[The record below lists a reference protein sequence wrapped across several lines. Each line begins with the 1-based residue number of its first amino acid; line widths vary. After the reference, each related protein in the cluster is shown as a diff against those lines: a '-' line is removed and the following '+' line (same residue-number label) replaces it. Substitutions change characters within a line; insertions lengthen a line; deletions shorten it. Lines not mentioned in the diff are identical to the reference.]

1 MIPFIDDAFI
11 EAETSFKDLGDLLS
25 REFNSPEVTTPLRH
39 HHDYPNPGAEK
50 DSTLL
55 LMPSWR
61 AGQDLG
67 VKIVT
72 VSPDNGKY
80 DLPSIQGNYLY
91 LDAHKGSVRA
101 IFDAKALTAKRT
113 AAVSA
118 LAATYLARQDSDT
131 LLVLGTG
138 ALARNLV
145 LAHAE
150 FRRLKQVYLWGR
162 DFEKADKMVR
172 SLIQSRGQNSD
183 QNPGSELKLRSFA
196 IEAVP
201 DFEAV
206 VSQADIISTATL
218 SESPLLKGDLLM
230 PGQHLDLVGSYK
242 KNMREADDRC
252 IERSVIFLDTYHGG
266 LKESGDI
273 VIPLESGILTPAD
286 VRADLFELCSGT
298 RPGRTR
304 ADEITLFKSVGHAS
318 EDLIA
323 ARYYFEIYERL
334 QKNT

>member
-1 MIPFIDDAFI
+1 MIPFIDDVFI
-11 EAETSFKDLGDLLS
+11 EAETSFRDLGELLKQ
-25 REFNSPEVTTPLRH
+25 EFQISSVTTPMRH
-39 HHDYPNPGAEK
+39 HHDFPNPREAK

-55 LMPSWR
+55 LMPAWH
-61 AGQDLG
+61 AGNDLG

-72 VSPDNGKY
+72 VTPENGRY
-80 DLPSIQGNYLY
+80 GLPSIQGSYLY
-91 LDAHKGSVRA
+91 LDAQKGTVRA

-118 LAATYLARQDSDT
+118 LAASFLARQDADT

-138 ALARNLV
+138 ALARNLI

-150 FRRLKQVYLWGR
+150 FRKLKQVFVWGR
-162 DFEKADKMVR
+162 NFEKAR
-172 SLIQSRGQNSD
+172 
-183 QNPGSELKLRSFA
+183 ELVQKSTLQPVA
-196 IEAVP
+196 IEAVS
-201 DFEAV
+201 DFEKV
-206 VSQADIISTATL
+206 LPQADIISTATL
-218 SESPLLKGDLLM
+218 SESPLLNGDLLR

-252 IERSVIFLDTYHGG
+252 IERSSVFLDTYQGG

-273 VIPLESGILTPAD
+273 VIPLESGILSSDD
-286 VRADLFELCSGT
+286 VRADLFELCAGT
-298 RPGRTR
+298 RRGRIEE
-304 ADEITLFKSVGHAS
+304 DEITLFKSVGHAS

-323 ARYYFEIYERL
+323 ARYYFDIYERL

>member
-1 MIPFIDDAFI
+1 MIPFIDDDFI
-11 EAETSFKDLGDLLS
+11 EAQTSFKHLGDLLN
-25 REFNSPEVTTPLRH
+25 REFDNPEVTTPLRH
-39 HHDYPNPGAEK
+39 HHDFPNPGAGK

-55 LMPSWR
+55 LMPAWH
-61 AGQDLG
+61 AGKDLG

-118 LAATYLARQDSDT
+118 LAATFLARQDSDT

-145 LAHAE
+145 LAHVE
-150 FRRLKQVYLWGR
+150 FKRLKQVYIWGR
-162 DFEKADKMVR
+162 DFEKANRLVR
-172 SLIQSRGQNSD
+172 SLIQSLSQSSGAD
-183 QNPGSELKLRSFA
+183 LELQSLA

-201 DFEAV
+201 DLEAV
-206 VSQADIISTATL
+206 VSKADIISTATL
-218 SESPLLKGDLLM
+218 SESPLLKGDLLR
-230 PGQHLDLVGSYK
+230 PGQHLDLVGAYK

-252 IERSVIFLDTYHGG
+252 IERSNVFLDTYQGG

-273 VIPLESGILTPAD
+273 VIPLESGILSPAD
-286 VRADLFELCSGT
+286 LRADLFELCSGSH
-298 RPGRTR
+298 PGRVGEE
-304 ADEITLFKSVGHAS
+304 EITLFKSVGHAS

>member
-1 MIPFIDDAFI
+1 MIPFIDDDFI
-11 EAETSFKDLGDLLS
+11 EAQTSFKDLGDLLS
-25 REFNSPEVTTPLRH
+25 REFNNPEVTTPLRH
-39 HHDYPNPGAEK
+39 HHDFPNPGSEK

-55 LMPSWR
+55 LMPAWHV
-61 AGQDLG
+61 GKDLG

-118 LAATYLARQDSDT
+118 LAATFLARQDSDT

-150 FRRLKQVYLWGR
+150 FSRLKQVYIWGR
-162 DFEKADKMVR
+162 DFEKANKLVR
-172 SLIQSRGQNSD
+172 SLIQSLD
-183 QNPGSELKLRSFA
+183 QNLGADLELQSFA

-206 VSQADIISTATL
+206 VSKADIISTATL
-218 SESPLLKGDLLM
+218 SESPLLKGDLLR

-252 IERSVIFLDTYHGG
+252 IERSRIFLDTYQGG

-273 VIPLESGILTPAD
+273 VIPLESGILSPAD

-298 RPGRTR
+298 RPGRSGT
-304 ADEITLFKSVGHAS
+304 DEITLFKSVGHAS

-323 ARYYFEIYERL
+323 ARYYFKIYERL
-334 QKNT
+334 RKNT

>member
-11 EAETSFKDLGDLLS
+11 ETHTSFEDLGGLLS
-25 REFNSPEVTTPLRH
+25 SEFAAPEVTTPMRH
-39 HHDYPNPGAEK
+39 HHDFPNPLEGK

-55 LMPSWR
+55 LMPAWS
-61 AGQDLG
+61 AGEDLG

-72 VSPDNGKY
+72 VSPKNGKY

-91 LDAHKGSVRA
+91 LDAHKGTVRA

-118 LAATYLARQDSDT
+118 LAASFLANEDSET

-138 ALARNLV
+138 ALAKNLI

-150 FRRLKQVYLWGR
+150 FRKLKQVYLWGR
-162 DFEKADKMVR
+162 DFEKATKLVQ
-172 SLIQSRGQNSD
+172 SLQQNTRR
-183 QNPGSELKLRSFA
+183 LSFE
-196 IEAVP
+196 IEAVY
-201 DFEAV
+201 DFERV
-206 VSQADIISTATL
+206 LEKADMISTATL
-218 SESPLLKGDLLM
+218 SESPLLRGSLLR

-242 KNMREADDRC
+242 KNMREADDQC
-252 IERSVIFLDTYHGG
+252 IMRSSVFLDTYQGG

-273 VIPLESGILTPAD
+273 VIPLESGILSRAE
-286 VRADLFELCSGT
+286 VRADLFELCARI
-298 RPGRTR
+298 RPGR
-304 ADEITLFKSVGHAS
+304 ANQDEITLFKSVGHAS

-323 ARYYFEIYERL
+323 ARYYYKIYERL
-334 QKNT
+334 QKNTRV